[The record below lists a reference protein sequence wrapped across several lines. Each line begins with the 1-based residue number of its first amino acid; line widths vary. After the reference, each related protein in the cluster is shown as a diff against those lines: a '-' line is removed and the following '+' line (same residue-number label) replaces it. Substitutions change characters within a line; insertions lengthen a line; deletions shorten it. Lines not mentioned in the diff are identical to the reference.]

1 MIAPAWPFFMASGF
15 IIVNVWLLIH
25 ILFLRRKCIGKLGV
39 KNEIVFMETDFRA
52 NPFVFTFAVRFDSL
66 AQLVE
71 QQTLNLWAQGS
82 IP

>member
-1 MIAPAWPFFMASGF
+1 MYKKVGSE
-15 IIVNVWLLIH
+15 
-25 ILFLRRKCIGKLGV
+25 
-39 KNEIVFMETDFRA
+39 NEIVFMETDFMA
-52 NPFVFTFAVRFDSL
+52 NSFVFTFAVRFDSL